1 MEAILATDINFGISK
16 DGIIPWKSKKDMRF
30 FFNKTKNNVVIMGK
44 TTFFSLPQQF
54 RPLKDRLN
62 IVLSRTSSLY
72 MNDSE
77 NICHPNLIFTDDD
90 TVNFNVH
97 QNREKLME
105 TYPFLSRNFKIF
117 IIGGKQIY
125 EKYISLCSTVWVTT
139 IKQNYSCDL
148 FFNYD
153 YKQQFKDELVEE
165 DDELKIVEWKKISNK
180 FYI

>member
-44 TTFFSLPQQF
+44 TTYFSLPEQF

-62 IVLSRTSSLY
+62 IVLTSKPSQY
-72 MNDSE
+72 MINTQ
-77 NICHPNLIFTDDD
+77 HPNLIFTDDD
-90 TVNFNVH
+90 TINFH
-97 QNREKLME
+97 IKENREKFLDI
-105 TYPFLSRNFKIF
+105 YPFLSSNFKIF

-139 IKQNYSCDL
+139 IKKNYSCDL
-148 FFNYD
+148 FFNYE
-153 YKQQFKDELVEE
+153 YNQQFKDELVEE

-180 FYI
+180 FL